1 MIKYKIQE
9 YLRNTRGGKMNGVY
23 SSFLLA
29 LYKGIHLGP
38 NHSLRDF
45 LNV

>member
-9 YLRNTRGGKMNGVY
+9 YLRNTRGSKMNAIY

-38 NHSLRDF
+38 NQSLRDF